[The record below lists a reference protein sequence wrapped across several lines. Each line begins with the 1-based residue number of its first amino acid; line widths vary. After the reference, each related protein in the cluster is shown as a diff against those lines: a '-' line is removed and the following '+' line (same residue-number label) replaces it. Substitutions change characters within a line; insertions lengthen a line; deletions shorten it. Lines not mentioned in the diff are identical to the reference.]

1 MVPGARTNFGAP
13 IFESEVLWKQIY
25 CIEGSVRDIA
35 GKFRRTPQ
43 SLSAPIVILV
53 LGELLPFAVARY
65 APKLYSSISNIKIS
79 ESVYCRKLCQCF
91 YHNAACK
98 KLW

>member
-1 MVPGARTNFGAP
+1 MVPGARTNFAAP
-13 IFESEVLWKQIY
+13 IFESGVLWKQIY
-25 CIEGSVRDIA
+25 CIEGSILNIV
-35 GKFRRTPQ
+35 GKFRRPPQ

-53 LGELLPFAVARY
+53 LGELLPLAVARY

-79 ESVYCRKLCQCF
+79 VSVYCRKLCQCF